1 MTKNFQQLTDKIE
14 KAVASFTKSRK
25 SHSVLCI
32 MCSKSEWRA
41 LVSGTCSD
49 LSEKEREEHDR
60 RIITALVSNR
70 KLCEYV
76 YSIAYPAY
84 RYFQRQDKKKR
95 KQLNNDPL

>member
-14 KAVASFTKSRK
+14 KAVTVFTNNRK
-25 SHSVLCI
+25 SYSVFCL
-32 MCSKSEWRA
+32 MSSKSEWRA
-41 LVSGTCSD
+41 FLSGKCKD
-49 LSEKEREEHDR
+49 LDEKERREHDKR
-60 RIITALVSNR
+60 LMTALISNR
-70 KLCEYV
+70 ELCEYV